1 MVFVGAGCFSSES
14 SAGNNGSIFQST
26 DGGDT
31 WTQLTD
37 LPQESGVASIAGVSV
52 SAIEIDPSDPKA
64 YYMGTLSNGVFFSL
78 DTGSSWQRP
87 QASALRSG
95 AIVDIEIHPSDV
107 CTAYI
112 ATPSQIYKS
121 TDCLRTASTVYVVDD
136 SSEPIST
143 MSIDWYEPDRV
154 WAGDTLGT
162 VVRTDDAGATWST
175 VTRLDEEITDLV
187 VSNRDSRIVLVGTK
201 RDGVYR
207 SADRGET
214 WVSLEDDLKRPFDDS
229 EKVYQFTQVADGTSI
244 IMSSEFGLLLSEDQ
258 GETWTDI
265 PLITESG
272 EVAIRSVAYD
282 PENAST
288 IYYATDS
295 TFYASTNNGNAWETA
310 SLPSSLTPNVMVVHP
325 KSGVRVLIGFAAFG
339 D

>member
-1 MVFVGAGCFSSES
+1 M
-14 SAGNNGSIFQST
+14 
-26 DGGDT
+26 
-31 WTQLTD
+31 QLTN

-52 SAIEIDPSDPKA
+52 SAIEIDPSDPTA
-64 YYMGTLSNGVFFSL
+64 YYMGTLTNGVFFSL

-107 CTAYI
+107 CTVYI
-112 ATPSQIYKS
+112 ATPTQIYKS
-121 TDCLRTASTVYVVDD
+121 TDCLRTASSIYIVDD
-136 SSEPIST
+136 RSEPIST

-162 VVRTDDAGATWST
+162 VVRTDDGGATWST
-175 VTRLDEEITDLV
+175 VTRLDEEITDLI
-187 VSNRDSRIVLVGTK
+187 VSNRDSRIILVGTE

-207 SADRGET
+207 SVDSGDT
-214 WVSLEDDLKRPFDDS
+214 WVSLEDDLKRIFDDS
-229 EKVYQFTQVADGTSI
+229 EKVYQFTQVADGTSM

-272 EVAIRSVAYD
+272 EVEIRSVAYD

-325 KSGVRVLIGFAAFG
+325 KSGTRVLIGFAAFG